1 MPNKKRK
8 HCFFTRK
15 KRKKH
20 AGFSLIETL
29 ISAGLL
35 VFVIVGLCQTLCL
48 GLILKQKA
56 DWQRISA
63 DVISSKIE
71 KLKSLSPEDE
81 ELRPGKYSEL
91 ISDLATGRKLL
102 LEWEIKDE
110 ENDLKKIHITVNHP
124 ESTTIRPIKATFYY
138 SNRLG
143 F

>member
-1 MPNKKRK
+1 MLKKKKEYSFSTRR
-8 HCFFTRK
+8 TRK
-15 KRKKH
+15 KQS
-20 AGFSLIETL
+20 GFSLIETL

-35 VFVIVGLCQTLCL
+35 FFVIVGLGQTLCL
-48 GLILKQKA
+48 GLMLKQKA

-63 DVISSKIE
+63 DIISSKIE
-71 KLKSLSPEDE
+71 KLKSLNPEDE
-81 ELRPGKYSEL
+81 NLRPGKHSEL
-91 ISDLATGRKLL
+91 INDLATGRNFL

-110 ENDLKKIHITVNHP
+110 QNDLKKILISVKHP